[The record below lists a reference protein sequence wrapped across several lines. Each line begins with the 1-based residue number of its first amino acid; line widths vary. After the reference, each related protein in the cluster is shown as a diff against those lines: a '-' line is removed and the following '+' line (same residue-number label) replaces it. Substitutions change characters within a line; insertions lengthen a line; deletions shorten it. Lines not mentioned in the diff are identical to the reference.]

1 VNSKVPQ
8 HLFRWILL
16 GCALSTT
23 VPIACAPKSEA
34 GEQKNDA
41 APTFTKN
48 VAPILFKNCVPCHR
62 ADGSA
67 AGVPLISYEAVKLKA
82 RELKDAV
89 RRREMPPWPAD
100 ASQSLPF
107 QNDPRLSQQDIDTLV
122 GWVDAGAQKGNDADL
137 PPEPIFPKGWLHPD
151 GRLPDAVV
159 SLPQFTVR
167 ANGTIPY
174 IQQLIKVPY
183 TDDRWISALQVRAG
197 NPTLLHH
204 MGITEVA
211 LPDGMTPELLN
222 TMDSVANEIG
232 APSGKLQ
239 IQKVVVADPAN
250 PGAYDMLGVYTPG
263 TTFESYGEG
272 NGKLLK
278 GGSNMYINFNI
289 HYTTTGREEFD
300 RSQIA
305 LWFEPKPPKHLL
317 YRVPAAVSS
326 IIANGRELLTDDPG
340 TKAEGTQYA
349 LPPIPAN
356 GEGYELIGMSAYRAP
371 ITIYQLQPHAHVRAT
386 DFKYVVVFP
395 DGRELPILSVPHYS
409 YHFQLAYALA
419 TPLTLPAG
427 SKLIVTGHYD
437 NSSKNEHLQH
447 LGTSEAARKCG
458 PENVAYFGRQNQSW
472 DEMFSPF
479 IQYSVDEQPAEP
491 LKLVTAVGCLVHD
504 RSGGWNLEH
513 GGRATPTDQQGTS
526 STELSANQQ
535 MPLGSER
542 YMLLGAD
549 VFRPLKFAGSKMVV
563 KGVLIPTAHEPRIN
577 VTSMQPTALSC
588 SN

>member
-1 VNSKVPQ
+1 MT
-8 HLFRWILL
+8 
-16 GCALSTT
+16 CATT
-23 VPIACAPKSEA
+23 SAAV
-34 GEQKNDA
+34 EQNNGA

-62 ADGSA
+62 TDGSA
-67 AGVPLISYEAVKLKA
+67 AAVPLVSYDAVKAKA
-82 RELKDAV
+82 KELKDKV

-100 ASQSLPF
+100 STRSLPF

-122 GWVDAGAQKGNDADL
+122 DWVDAGAPKGNDADL
-137 PPEPIFPKGWLHPD
+137 PAEPEFPKGWLHPG
-151 GRLPDAVV
+151 GRVPDAIV

-174 IQQLIKVPY
+174 IQRLIKVPY
-183 TDDRWISALQVRAG
+183 ADDRWISALQVRAG
-197 NPTLLHH
+197 NTTLLHH

-211 LPDGMTPELLN
+211 LPDGITPEVLK
-222 TMDSVANEIG
+222 TMDAVAGEIG

-289 HYTTTGREEFD
+289 HYTTTGREEID

-305 LWFEPKPPKHLL
+305 LWFEPKPPTHLL

-340 TKAEGTQYA
+340 TKAEGTPYA

-386 DFKYVVVFP
+386 DFKYVVVYP
-395 DGRELPILSVPHYS
+395 DGHELPILTVPHYS
-409 YHFQLAYALA
+409 YHFQLAYELA

-447 LGTSEAARKCG
+447 LGTNEAARKCG
-458 PENVAYFGRQNQSW
+458 PENVAYFGQQNQSW
-472 DEMFSPF
+472 DEMFTPL
-479 IQYSVDEQPAEP
+479 IQYSVDQPPAEP
-491 LKLVTAVGCLVHD
+491 LKLVTAVGCLIHGRNGSWTLD
-504 RSGGWNLEH
+504 HGSG
-513 GGRATPTDQQGTS
+513 AMPADQQGTS
-526 STELSANQQ
+526 STELGANRQIA
-535 MPLGSER
+535 LGSEH
-542 YMLLGAD
+542 YQLLGAD
-549 VFRPLKFAGSKMVV
+549 VFRPLKFAGNRIVV
-563 KGVLIPTAHEPRIN
+563 KGVLIPTANERRIN

-588 SN
+588 PN